1 MLKFDILQ
9 EFLVPTPAPSERLDR
24 WLAGQL
30 TDQSRSA
37 IQRWI
42 ADGLVLVG
50 GQTAKASQK
59 VEPGQ
64 SVTLHIPPAVES
76 ALRAEEIPLAIVYED
91 DDLLVVNKPAG
102 LVVHP
107 APGHSG
113 GTLVN
118 AILYHCPEIAG
129 VGGEK
134 RPGIVHRLDK
144 ETSGLIVVAKNDQ
157 AHHFLQRQ
165 FAARTIHKEYLA
177 LLEGRI
183 DPEKGRIAAP
193 IGRHPVERKRQA
205 VLPVDAQT
213 GESAGREAITDYET
227 IAIYDTR
234 LVSGVA
240 AHFTLVRAILRTG
253 RTHQIRVHFAWMRH
267 PVVGDTLYGYK
278 RQRLNLDRHFLH
290 AHRLHFRLPSGEE
303 REFVAPLPPEL
314 QALLDGMSGESN
326 Q

>member
-1 MLKFDILQ
+1 MLKFDIPQ
-9 EFLVPTPAPSERLDR
+9 EFSVPTPAPSERLDR

-76 ALRAEEIPLAIVYED
+76 ALQAEEIPLAIVYED

-290 AHRLHFRLPSGEE
+290 AHRLRFRLPSGEA

-314 QALLDGMSGESN
+314 QTLLDGMSGESN